1 VEQQGPTE
9 GFRREEALTALAEL
23 SIAHPPFLSGLRG
36 NLEFTL
42 WRYGFALSPREMQE
56 ARNYLAAYAELSDE
70 EILENLRSV
79 DRRWW

>member
-1 VEQQGPTE
+1 MEQQEPTE
-9 GFRREEALTALAEL
+9 GFRREEALMALAEL
-23 SIAHPPFLSGLRG
+23 SIGYPPFLRDLRN

-56 ARNYLAAYAELSDE
+56 ARNYLAAHAGQTDE
-70 EILENLRSV
+70 EVLQTLRSV